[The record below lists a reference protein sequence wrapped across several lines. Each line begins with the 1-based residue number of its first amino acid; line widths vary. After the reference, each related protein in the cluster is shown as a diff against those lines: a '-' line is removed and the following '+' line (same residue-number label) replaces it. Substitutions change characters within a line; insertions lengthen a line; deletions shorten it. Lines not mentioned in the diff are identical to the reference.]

1 MGKLLKIKE
10 AAQYLRVSQDTL
22 RKWDKANKLKPL
34 KTPGGHRKYDTDVL
48 DNFLGREHVSD
59 YGKLYKHL
67 LNAQDIAFDLQDE
80 QAVEIKKIRINIG
93 DKLLKLYNIK

>member
-22 RKWDKANKLKPL
+22 RKWDKAKKLKAL

-59 YGKLYKHL
+59 YGKLYEHL
-67 LNAQDIAFDLQDE
+67 LNAQDIAFELQDD
-80 QAVEIKKIRINIG
+80 QAGEIEKIRINIG

>member
-48 DNFLGREHVSD
+48 DIFLGREHVSD
-59 YGKLYKHL
+59 YGKLYEHL
-67 LNAQDIAFDLQDE
+67 LNAQDIAFELQDE
-80 QAVEIKKIRINIG
+80 QAGEIEKIRLNIG